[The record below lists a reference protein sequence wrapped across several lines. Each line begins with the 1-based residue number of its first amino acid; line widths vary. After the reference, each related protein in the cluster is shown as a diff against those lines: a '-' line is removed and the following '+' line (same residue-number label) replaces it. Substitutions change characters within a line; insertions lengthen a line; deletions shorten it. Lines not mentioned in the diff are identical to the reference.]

1 MNNNNNYIKKIY
13 ESIDEVLY
21 TKVMNNGLTVFI
33 NKKKGFNKIFSSF
46 VTNFG
51 AYDIKFIPIDEDE
64 YIEVPYGV
72 AHFLEHKMFEMP
84 SGIDASNLFAEL
96 GADANAYTDYNAT
109 AYVVSCT
116 SNFEQV
122 IKLLLD
128 FVQTPYFTDENVE
141 KEKGIIIEELNMYKD
156 NPSDRLY
163 NLLMRNMYKY
173 NSRKEDVVGSID
185 SINNISK
192 EILYKCYNTF
202 YHPKNMYLSI
212 SGDVD
217 VDKTF
222 ALIEQNQSKKQFPI
236 FKPLK
241 CKYHIES
248 NKVHR
253 KSGSSSMDIV
263 IPRVSLA
270 VKYPVFEFDKDEMIK
285 LECISK
291 IILEYKFGFSSPNYQ
306 YMLDEDLV
314 TGLSYTF
321 LTDKC
326 SSFMKFT
333 ANSYNPK
340 LLINYLKEE
349 LIKMKNFTIDERSF
363 ENIKKGLLGSFIK
376 AFDNVEFVSSDYVD
390 YLFKNSNLFNII
402 EIINNIKITDLQ
414 EFCKFIN
421 DDSITY
427 YIIKPKQ

>member
-1 MNNNNNYIKKIY
+1 
-13 ESIDEVLY
+13 
-21 TKVMNNGLTVFI
+21 
-33 NKKKGFNKIFSSF
+33 
-46 VTNFG
+46 
-51 AYDIKFIPIDEDE
+51 
-64 YIEVPYGV
+64 
-72 AHFLEHKMFEMP
+72 
-84 SGIDASNLFAEL
+84 
-96 GADANAYTDYNAT
+96 
-109 AYVVSCT
+109 
-116 SNFEQV
+116 
-122 IKLLLD
+122 
-128 FVQTPYFTDENVE
+128 
-141 KEKGIIIEELNMYKD
+141 
-156 NPSDRLY
+156 
-163 NLLMRNMYKY
+163 
-173 NSRKEDVVGSID
+173 
-185 SINNISK
+185 
-192 EILYKCYNTF
+192 
-202 YHPKNMYLSI
+202 
-212 SGDVD
+212 
-217 VDKTF
+217 
-222 ALIEQNQSKKQFPI
+222 
-236 FKPLK
+236 
-241 CKYHIES
+241 
-248 NKVHR
+248 
-253 KSGSSSMDIV
+253 
-263 IPRVSLA
+263 
-270 VKYPVFEFDKDEMIK
+270 MIK

-326 SSFMKFT
+326 SSFIKFT

-349 LIKMKNFTIDERSF
+349 LIKMKNFTIDERNF